1 MNKKKEPAMSEFK
14 VNQILVKRNTFNQP
28 SKSKSLWKVVYVY
41 TDAVEVVPLKDGK
54 ELKMLQGIYGSA
66 MFNPASNEEK
76 AAGHRIESSND
87 QAISDC
93 SVSNLCQN
101 DTQNSLPIK
110 QENQDMG
117 DDSHT
122 ENHISPHCQSKD
134 V

>member
-1 MNKKKEPAMSEFK
+1 MSEFK

-66 MFNPASNEEK
+66 MFNPASNEEI
-76 AAGHRIESSND
+76 AAGHRID
-87 QAISDC
+87 FPTLPKP
-93 SVSNLCQN
+93 VG
-101 DTQNSLPIK
+101 SL
-110 QENQDMG
+110 QELYPEFAKVLHENFLELLG
-117 DDSHT
+117 DDSHI
-122 ENHISPHCQSKD
+122 ENHISPNCKVED